1 MSAQLN
7 APDELLD
14 LRAYAYSYPHKS
26 AYRPLSPPASIAEA
40 WQDEDVGQL
49 SLYMHVPFCEMR
61 CGFCNLFTQSQ
72 PAGEAVESYLATLFR
87 QCSVVR
93 RAVPEAKFAQFAIG
107 GGTPTYLSA
116 MQLQRLL
123 AAVED
128 GFDLSIAAMPTSIE
142 TSPLTA
148 TRDRLAILKEFGVE
162 RISIGVQSFET
173 VDLQAFGRPR
183 QCREVYAALEA
194 IRELGFPTL
203 NIDLIYGTNSQ
214 TASAW
219 QTSLTEAHRFEPE
232 EIYLYPLYVRPDTGL
247 DQIERQQDQHRH
259 DLYQLAVEYLTSRG
273 YQQASLR
280 CFRRSSSA
288 IRVAY
293 TCQRDGMIGLGCGAR
308 SYTRRLHYATKF
320 AVRQAGVRAILSEW
334 ISQTDRELSQATHG
348 LWLSPD
354 EQRRRYLIMSLL
366 QAEGISLPDYQRQ
379 FDGSPFEDVPE
390 LEELRQR
397 HWLDQSTQGMLRLTD
412 LGLENSDLA
421 GPLLYSAYVRNCLEE
436 FTRR

>member
-1 MSAQLN
+1 MNAQVQ
-7 APDELLD
+7 APDGLLD

-26 AYRPLSPPASIAEA
+26 AYRPLTPPVSIAEA
-40 WQDEDVGQL
+40 WQGDDVGQL
-49 SLYMHVPFCEMR
+49 SLYVHVPFCEMR

-72 PAGEAVESYLATLFR
+72 PAGEVVESYLATLLR
-87 QCSVVR
+87 QLSVVR

-116 MQLQRLL
+116 LQLQRLL
-123 AAVED
+123 AAVEH
-128 GFDLSIAAMPTSIE
+128 GFGLSIASLPTSIE

-183 QCREVYAALEA
+183 QCRDVYAALET
-194 IRELGFPTL
+194 IRALEFPTL

-219 QTSLTEAHRFEPE
+219 LTSLAEAHRFEPE
-232 EIYLYPLYVRPDTGL
+232 EVYLYPLYVRPGTGL
-247 DQIERQQDQHRH
+247 DRIELQQDQHRL
-259 DLYQLAVEYLTSRG
+259 DLYRLAVEFLKSRG
-273 YQQASLR
+273 YQQTSLR
-280 CFRRSSSA
+280 CFRRSDSIAHS
-288 IRVAY
+288 VY

-320 AVRQAGVRAILSEW
+320 AVRQTGIRAILSEW
-334 ISQTDRELSQATHG
+334 IRQTDDELAHATHG
-348 LWLSPD
+348 LRLSPD

-366 QAEGISLPDYQRQ
+366 QAQGVSLLDYQRQ
-379 FDGSPFEDVPE
+379 FDGSPFDDVPE
-390 LEELRQR
+390 LEELHNR
-397 HWLDQSTQGMLRLTD
+397 HWLDRSTNGMLRLTD

-421 GPLLYSAYVRNCLEE
+421 GPLLYSAYVRSRLEE
-436 FTRR
+436 FARR

>member
-1 MSAQLN
+1 MNAQLN
-7 APDELLD
+7 APDELLA

-26 AYRPLSPPASIAEA
+26 AYRPLTPPVSIADA
-40 WQDEDVGQL
+40 WQEEDVRQL
-49 SLYMHVPFCEMR
+49 SLYVHVPFCEMR

-72 PAGEAVESYLATLFR
+72 PAGEAVESYLATLLR
-87 QCSVVR
+87 QFSVVR
-93 RAVPEAKFAQFAIG
+93 RAVPEAEFAQFAIG

-116 MQLQRLL
+116 QQLERLL
-123 AAVED
+123 AAVES
-128 GFDLSIAAMPTSIE
+128 GFDLSIASLPTSIE

-183 QCREVYAALEA
+183 QCREVYAALET
-194 IRELGFPTL
+194 IRELEFPTL

-219 QTSLTEAHRFEPE
+219 QTSLTEAHRFKPE

-273 YQQASLR
+273 YQQTSLR
-280 CFRRSSSA
+280 CFRRSSFA
-288 IRVAY
+288 ARVAY

-320 AVRQAGVRAILSEW
+320 AVLQTGVRAILSEW
-334 ISQTDRELSQATHG
+334 IRQTDHELAHATHG
-348 LWLSPD
+348 LWLSSD

-366 QAEGISLPDYQRQ
+366 QAEGLSLPDYQRQ
-379 FDGSPFEDVPE
+379 FDGSPLDDVPE
-390 LEELRQR
+390 LEELRIR
-397 HWLDQSTQGMLRLTD
+397 RWLDQSTQGMLRLTD

-421 GPLLYSAYVRNCLEE
+421 GPLLYSAYVRDCLEE
-436 FTRR
+436 FARR